1 MGDSFKY
8 YLGVNMRKVLVLS
21 SLFMAGLPKYEDLLK
36 QKGIEIVSEVKKPRI
51 TYDELYDIVD
61 QFDGVVV
68 GGVDNFDERMIAKAS
83 KRVKFLVKWGVGV
96 DNIDLQAAGKYRI
109 AVRHSPGYL
118 SEPVSNM
125 VIAYIF
131 MLARQLHL
139 QNFDAHHGKWIK
151 RAGLSLEGRTLGVIG
166 VGSVGKKVIT
176 KAKAFGMNI
185 LGSDPQAIDEEFIKR
200 YGFKV
205 VENDELFDQSDFI
218 ALCCNLT
225 KDNYHLLN
233 DAAFSKMKEG
243 VFIINTARGALVD
256 EHVLF
261 RAIQSGK
268 VAGAAL
274 DVFEKEPIE
283 PDNPLLKFDNVIL
296 SPHNAMSEDKAIEA
310 VTKNT
315 VDMLIEELDE
325 IKKGHNY
332 SGHSLKAD
340 F

>member
-1 MGDSFKY
+1 
-8 YLGVNMRKVLVLS
+8 MRKILVLS
-21 SLFMAGLPKYEDLLK
+21 SPFLMGLSNYEELLK
-36 QKGIEIVSEVKKPRI
+36 QKGIETVSGVKKPRI

-61 QFDGVVV
+61 QFDGIVV

-83 KRVKFLVKWGVGV
+83 TRVKVMVKWGVGV
-96 DNIDLQAAGKYRI
+96 DNIDLHAADKYRI
-109 AVRHSPGYL
+109 AVRYSPGYL

-125 VIAYIF
+125 VIAYIL
-131 MLARQLHL
+131 MLARHFHL
-139 QNFDAHHGKWIK
+139 QNFDTHTGKWIK
-151 RAGLSLEGRTLGVIG
+151 RSGLSLEGRTLGVIG

-176 KAKAFGMNI
+176 KAKVFGMKV
-185 LGSDPQAIDEEFIKR
+185 LGSDPMTIDKEFIKR
-200 YGFKV
+200 HELKI
-205 VENDELFDQSDFI
+205 VENDELFEQSDFI

-233 DAAFSKMKEG
+233 DAAFSKMKKG

-256 EHVLF
+256 KHALF
-261 RAIQSGK
+261 KAIQSGK

-296 SPHNAMSEDKAIEA
+296 SPHNAMSEDGAIAA

-315 VDMLIEELDE
+315 VEMLIEELD
-325 IKKGHNY
+325 KR
-332 SGHSLKAD
+332 S
-340 F
+340 

>member
-1 MGDSFKY
+1 
-8 YLGVNMRKVLVLS
+8 MRKVLVLS
-21 SLFMAGLPKYEDLLK
+21 SPFQTGVSKYEDLLK
-36 QKGIEIVSEVKKPRI
+36 QKGIEMVSEVKKPRI
-51 TYDELYDIVD
+51 TYDELYNIVD
-61 QFDGVVV
+61 QFDGIVV

-83 KRVKFLVKWGVGV
+83 KGVKVMVKWGVGV
-96 DNIDLQAAGKYRI
+96 DNIDLQAADRYRI
-109 AVRHSPGYL
+109 AVRYSPRYL

-125 VIAYIF
+125 VIAYIL
-131 MLARQLHL
+131 MLARHFHL
-139 QNFDAHHGKWIK
+139 QNFDTHTGKWIK
-151 RAGLSLEGRTLGVIG
+151 RSGLSLEGRTLGVIG

-176 KAKAFGMNI
+176 KATVFGMKVF
-185 LGSDPQAIDEEFIKR
+185 GSDLMTIDKEFTKR
-200 YGFKV
+200 HELKI
-205 VENDELFDQSDFI
+205 VENDELFKQSDFI

-256 EHVLF
+256 EQALTK
-261 RAIQSGK
+261 AIQSGK

-296 SPHNAMSEDKAIEA
+296 SPHNAMSEDGAIAA

-315 VDMLIEELDE
+315 VEMLIEELD
-325 IKKGHNY
+325 KM
-332 SGHSLKAD
+332 S
-340 F
+340 